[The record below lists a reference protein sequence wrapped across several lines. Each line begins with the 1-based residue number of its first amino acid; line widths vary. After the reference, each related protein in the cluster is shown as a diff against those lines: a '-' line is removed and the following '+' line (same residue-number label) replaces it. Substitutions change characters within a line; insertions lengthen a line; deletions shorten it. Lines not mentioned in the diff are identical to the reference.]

1 MVTSVKRNNALGEE
15 NQVQPRQGFLPIYTN
30 TFDRVF
36 ISIVFFVAIHLLWFR
51 FLEASISIN
60 VATLISLILAFIV
73 IRWG

>member
-1 MVTSVKRNNALGEE
+1 MKRNNVPGETDRR
-15 NQVQPRQGFLPIYTN
+15 QPRQGFLPIHAN

-60 VATLISLILAFIV
+60 VATLISLILAFVI